1 MTAFVQKLSDNK
13 IEYFENC
20 PMSLKTS
27 FKIGGAADILI
38 TPDTVEKLK
47 AVLSFCGEFGVPY
60 MVLGK
65 GSNLLVSDDG
75 IAGAVISTE
84 GFCKLEVMGN
94 KIICGAGVSL
104 AALCKFALKNS
115 LSGLEFAYGIPGS
128 VGGAVYMNAGAYGGE
143 MKDVIS
149 SVTYMTDKGE
159 IKTAKNDKL
168 DFSYRHSAFSGK
180 NYVVLS
186 AEMELKQGEIP
197 QIDALM
203 EDILGRR
210 LNKQPLNYPSAG
222 SVFKRPQGNFAGTLI
237 EGCALKGY
245 TIGGAQV
252 SEKHAGFI
260 INIGGATCAD
270 VLALV
275 AHIQKTVNEQHGIML
290 EPEIIKIGR

>member
-1 MTAFVQKLSDNK
+1 MNRVIDFLKANQ
-13 IEYFENC
+13 IEYWENE
-20 PMSLKTS
+20 PMALHTT

-47 AVLSFCGEFGVPY
+47 AVLSFCDEFGVPY

-84 GFCKLEVMGN
+84 GFCELEVKGN

-159 IKTAKNDKL
+159 IKTAKNDEL

-186 AEMELKQGEIP
+186 AEMELNQGET
-197 QIDALM
+197 QEIDALM

-222 SVFKRPQGNFAGTLI
+222 SVFKRPQGSFAGTLI

-275 AHIQKTVNEQHGIML
+275 AHIQNTVNEQHGIML